1 MFQKQMAE
9 AELQNQRLNA
19 MQQLQ
24 SQQQA
29 QILAFISAERDR
41 QAQRKGVWD
50 HISDFTGKIM
60 QGLPALGMMM
70 AG

>member
-1 MFQKQMAE
+1 MFQKQMAD
-9 AELQNQRLNA
+9 AELQAKRFA
-19 MQQLQ
+19 SASELQ
-24 SQQQA
+24 AQQQA
-29 QILAFISAERDR
+29 QLFAFISAERDR

-50 HISDFTGKIM
+50 HISDFTRKIM